1 LARQKLMILC
11 SCTTDSEGFPLWAY
25 FAIAGIVLFFA
36 LVAAVIAICRARK
49 ANRKPGKARHKDSE
63 KSRVTHKSLVHLH

>member
-1 LARQKLMILC
+1 MILC
-11 SCTTDSEGFPLWAY
+11 SCATDSEGFPLWGY

-49 ANRKPGKARHKDSE
+49 ANRKPGKAKHIKIQKKVE
-63 KSRVTHKSLVHLH
+63 